1 MLAPALRDRYDLSL
15 TQIGVVLAAG
25 GIGVLVTLLPWGLA
39 ADRIGERAVL
49 VAGLGTC
56 GLLLVATAYAPGF
69 LSLVVLLGLAA
80 AAGGGVSSASGR
92 AVMHWFGSE
101 ERGLALGIRQTAIPL
116 GGLVSAVVLP
126 QLGLEAA
133 FIFLGALCLGG
144 AVVGLAVVREAGAGE
159 EAERSLASVLGN
171 RRLWRVCLASGLLV
185 VAQSALIG
193 FAVLFLHDERGFSTG
208 EAAAV
213 LAVVHVLAA
222 ALRIGAGRWSDV
234 VGTRVVP
241 LRRVGIAV
249 FGAVSLAAALVS
261 APAAVLL
268 PALVAAAALSMAWNG
283 LSFAAV
289 AELAG
294 RTRSGA
300 AIGVQQSVIA
310 AVGSVAPVAFAVTL
324 GATSWRAAFAL
335 AGLFP
340 LAGWWL
346 LREPG

>member
-69 LSLVVLLGLAA
+69 LSLVVLLGLAGG
-80 AAGGGVSSASGR
+80 AGAGVSSASGR

-289 AELAG
+289 SYTHL
-294 RTRSGA
+294 
-300 AIGVQQSVIA
+300 
-310 AVGSVAPVAFAVTL
+310 TL
-324 GATSWRAAFAL
+324 PTT
-335 AGLFP
+335 P
-340 LAGWWL
+340 YV
-346 LREPG
+346 